1 MPDRQYNQEYFSKL
15 FNLDK
20 YYTRENAGLLPAY
33 RTHTDGTAIPFIQ
46 KGGAPVMEPV
56 VTDEGKTY
64 DPEMKELMAYAPLL
78 FSDQELP
85 GWLDGLRNKFK
96 EEEGGGLYN
105 RPAKSKL
112 WAAMNFLQKG
122 AVEGYSENVLGNL
135 NRMGWKR
142 PDLEA
147 AAEVREPGYRRLPA
161 GMTLADVGA
170 DTAYAAG
177 TLMPSLSKVT
187 GAVGRIPWGVGKT
200 FQAFSKRLPGISMA
214 LGPATMIADTVGSA
228 YRRSRDSANMENAV
242 REVEPAQYTGA
253 WQKRLGDWVR
263 GTRGKDIHDTTPI
276 RQGLGAVAQVAS
288 GAMRPITDVLY
299 GGKQSLRQWRSGD
312 RVGGAAGGFG
322 NAVGGGAM
330 LLAPQMLPYY
340 AAAGAGQEA
349 TELIADSVGTTAQI
363 HNNAKFR
370 DNRLGHRLNMYD
382 QSRGRNPRDTVASRA
397 ARGDYQARNLQ
408 NYYAKGWDNRPFNE
422 AMQAH
427 INQSSTRVRPFRDA
441 FLELIDPKEHAK
453 SVGKWLKRK

>member
-1 MPDRQYNQEYFSKL
+1 
-15 FNLDK
+15 
-20 YYTRENAGLLPAY
+20 
-33 RTHTDGTAIPFIQ
+33 
-46 KGGAPVMEPV
+46 
-56 VTDEGKTY
+56 
-64 DPEMKELMAYAPLL
+64 
-78 FSDQELP
+78 
-85 GWLDGLRNKFK
+85 
-96 EEEGGGLYN
+96 
-105 RPAKSKL
+105 
-112 WAAMNFLQKG
+112 
-122 AVEGYSENVLGNL
+122 
-135 NRMGWKR
+135 
-142 PDLEA
+142 
-147 AAEVREPGYRRLPA
+147 
-161 GMTLADVGA
+161 MTIADVGA

-214 LGPATMIADTVGSA
+214 LGPATMIADTAGSA

-263 GTRGKDIHDTTPI
+263 GTRGRDIHDTTPI
-276 RQGLGAVAQVAS
+276 RQGLGATLQVAS

-299 GGKQSLRQWRSGD
+299 GGRQSLRQWRSGD

-340 AAAGAGQEA
+340 AVAGAGQEA
-349 TELIADSVGTTAQI
+349 AELLSDSVGTTAQI

-370 DNRLGHRLNMYD
+370 DNRLGHLLTMYD
-382 QSRGRNPRDTVASRA
+382 RSRGRNPGDTVARRA
-397 ARGDYQARNLQ
+397 ARGDWQARNLQ

-427 INQSSTRVRPFRDA
+427 INQSSTKVRPFRDT
-441 FLELIDPKEHAK
+441 FLELIDPKEHVK
-453 SVGKWLKRK
+453 SIGKWLKRK